1 MLKKVIDLFNTPN
14 NYNYN
19 PYLQGANYGQMSC
32 QPYNNSSPAQLPNN
46 TPFPQSASEQRMTNA
61 NFIPVNGIQQVREH
75 IVQPNQV
82 LYFMDNNRLAFYVK
96 SADNFGTTQLKSYL
110 FEEFDPDNEIRNT
123 SSNSA
128 PEITRQEL
136 DDIKLRMDNYEKR
149 LAELSR
155 PAPDYAR
162 KERGK
167 NEPINANDP
176 RK

>member
-1 MLKKVIDLFNTPN
+1 LILFNTPN

-19 PYLQGANYGQMSC
+19 PYLQGTNYGQI
-32 QPYNNSSPAQLPNN
+32 PYQAYNTSMPAQYSNN
-46 TPFPQSASEQRMTNA
+46 MQSAQPVSEQRMTNA

-96 SADNFGTTQLKSYL
+96 SADNFGTTQLKSYR
-110 FEEFDPDNEIRNT
+110 FEEFNPDSEMQNI
-123 SSNSA
+123 SSDTV

-136 DDIKLRMDNYEKR
+136 DDIKMRMDSYEKK
-149 LAELSR
+149 LAELAR
-155 PAPDYAR
+155 PVSDYAR
-162 KERGK
+162 KESKK
-167 NEPINANDP
+167 NESTHANDA